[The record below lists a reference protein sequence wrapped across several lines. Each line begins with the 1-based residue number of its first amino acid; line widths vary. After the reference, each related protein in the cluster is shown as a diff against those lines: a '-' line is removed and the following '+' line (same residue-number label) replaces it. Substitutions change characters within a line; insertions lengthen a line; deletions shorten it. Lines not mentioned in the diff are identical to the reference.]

1 MRQTIYKKS
10 CIKLNCE
17 QTRYEKAHASHMHL
31 LRQRIDTRQN
41 TDSRIIAR
49 LIHARPRSVIP
60 KHLLAEI

>member
-1 MRQTIYKKS
+1 MSQTIYKKS

-17 QTRYEKAHASHMHL
+17 QIRYEKGHASHMHL

-41 TDSRIIAR
+41 TDSRIAR
-49 LIHARPRSVIP
+49 LIHARSRSVIP